1 MQPKDRRKLSDII
14 KSPFDL
20 GRRRGLVR
28 RYEALVKL
36 FEVGRAI
43 NSELH
48 RRPLLERIM
57 DTVIELTE
65 AERGFLLLE
74 GEGEFQ
80 VEVARNFQREE
91 LVGGERLFSR
101 FVAGEVLRTGVA
113 MLTDNASDDD
123 RLAGS
128 ASVVDLKLLSVLCV
142 PLKVQAKLI
151 GVITIDSRLQK
162 GSFTEEDLAL
172 MEAFADQAAIALEN
186 ARLYQE
192 NLEARASLEKLNA
205 RLKASLADREH
216 ELQEAREELE
226 RTLGEL
232 EGHSVYHDLVGKSAV
247 MRDVYRLIEKVK
259 DARASVLIQGES
271 GTGKEL
277 VARAIHHRGERRGGP
292 FVSENCAAISESLLE
307 SELFGHIKGAFTGAV
322 SDKRGLIERADR
334 GTLFLDEIGEI
345 DGSLQRK
352 LLRVLQEQEVRRVGD
367 ERPISVDVRI
377 ISATNR
383 DLAAEVEAGRFREDL
398 FYRLKVILIELPT
411 LNERREDIPL
421 LIEHFLG
428 QLAHEMGRPSLEID
442 PEAVRRLSARDW
454 PGNVRELQNE
464 LTRLAILGEDR
475 IGAHLV
481 SESAR
486 PRSVGEAM
494 EIDDMTLEEIE
505 REAIRRALAASDGV
519 KSEAA
524 RRLGLPRRTLYNKL
538 KKFGLE

>member
-1 MQPKDRRKLSDII
+1 MQPKDRRKLSELL
-14 KSPFDL
+14 KTPF
-20 GRRRGLVR
+20 GRRRDLVR
-28 RYEALVKL
+28 RYEALLKL

-74 GEGEFQ
+74 RDGDFH
-80 VEVARNFQREE
+80 VEVARHFHREE
-91 LVGGERLFSR
+91 LAAEDRGFSR
-101 FVAGEVLRTGVA
+101 FVAGEVARTGLA
-113 MLTDNASDDD
+113 MLTDNATDDD
-123 RLAGS
+123 RFAGS

-142 PLKVQAKLI
+142 PLKVQSRLI

-162 GSFTEEDLAL
+162 GSFTDEDLAL
-172 MEAFADQAAIALEN
+172 MEVFADQAAIALEN

-192 NLEARASLEKLNA
+192 NLEARESLEKLNA
-205 RLKASLADREH
+205 RLQASLADREQ
-216 ELQEAREELE
+216 ELQETRAELE
-226 RTLGEL
+226 RTLGAS
-232 EGHSVYHDLVGKSAV
+232 EGESGYFELVGKSPE
-247 MRDVYRLIEKVK
+247 MRAVYRLIEKVK
-259 DARASVLIQGES
+259 HAKAPILIQGES

-277 VARAIHHRGERRGGP
+277 VARAIHYSGERRKHP

-307 SELFGHIKGAFTGAV
+307 SELFGHVKGAFTGALA
-322 SDKRGLIERADR
+322 DKRGLIERADG

-345 DGSLQRK
+345 DSNLQRK

-367 ERPISVDVRI
+367 ESPIPVDVRI

-383 DLAAEVEAGRFREDL
+383 DLAQEVAAGRFREDL
-398 FYRLKVILIELPT
+398 FYRLKVILIEVPPLGD
-411 LNERREDIPL
+411 RREDIPM

-428 QLAHEMGRPSLEID
+428 RLAHEMGRPRLEIA
-442 PEAVRRLSARDW
+442 PEAVRQLCARDW
-454 PGNVRELQNE
+454 PGNVRELENE
-464 LTRLAILGEDR
+464 LTRLALLCEDL
-475 IGAHLV
+475 IGPELV
-481 SESAR
+481 SKPGPTAESET
-486 PRSVGEAM
+486 STSLG
-494 EIDDMTLEEIE
+494 DKTLEEIE
-505 REAIRRALAASDGV
+505 REAICQALEATGGV